1 MQIQDEER
9 ALLIDIA
16 EQLGVDVQA
25 LIAAVEH
32 ESPREVAEVLGIDE
46 TDARARLEPI
56 RRMATIGDDWGA
68 GCRLLSD
75 EMRGELRRALR
86 GLLDD
91 RAHSASFGVSQ
102 G

>member
-1 MQIQDEER
+1 
-9 ALLIDIA
+9 
-16 EQLGVDVQA
+16 
-25 LIAAVEH
+25 
-32 ESPREVAEVLGIDE
+32 VAEVLGIDE

-68 GCRLLSD
+68 GCRLLSE